1 MNHKK
6 YQKKDIQSTK
16 EVIVDQMEVT
26 ELMREFVDEMPKV
39 HENVNYHRGE
49 MVDPEVSISTKS
61 HSERSKLHKRTKEE
75 QKGKIHGVVKITKY
89 MSDKE
94 KVSSESF

>member
-1 MNHKK
+1 
-6 YQKKDIQSTK
+6 
-16 EVIVDQMEVT
+16 
-26 ELMREFVDEMPKV
+26 MPKV
-39 HENVNYHRGE
+39 HENVNYQRGK

-89 MSDKE
+89 T
-94 KVSSESF
+94 